1 VAGQSCRVGKSLFI
15 SVSLEQVADNQG
27 ERESLNAL
35 GIVYRDGLL
44 VTADPQK
51 AYNYFQAAAGQDLA
65 EAQVNLAK
73 LHLGQSSPFSLIAE
87 Y

>member
-1 VAGQSCRVGKSLFI
+1 
-15 SVSLEQVADNQG
+15 
-27 ERESLNAL
+27 LNAL

-73 LHLGQSSPFSLIAE
+73 LHLGMSPDFR
-87 Y
+87 